1 MKKLILFVVSSLLL
15 SCSTDQP
22 IITPQEATM
31 VIGFKAP
38 KTSTTHKDVKRGVLP
53 IELGN
58 INVTTLVPGSTGVLH
73 DFNIVPDVTLGAED
87 GFTLHNMQTGMT
99 TFSVLGASSNSVQE
113 YCTIEKQTNVADG
126 YLALSNRIPYILYHG
141 NTLNKEVYAGT
152 NDPIQFTLTPEQ
164 GRIIMLFQME
174 QAMQDLN
181 YTFKI
186 IPGSLAYGQAMSFKG
201 NEVGSFYASSV
212 YTTESSASPL
222 SNINYEVYNAA
233 GVRVN
238 AGNIK
243 ATVINGV
250 STDILY
256 TFLISNIPVATNAQS
271 TFKITPMNHGVLGT
285 GGL

>member
-1 MKKLILFVVSSLLL
+1 M
-15 SCSTDQP
+15 
-22 IITPQEATM
+22 E
-31 VIGFKAP
+31 IGFKAAS
-38 KTSTTHKDVKRGVLP
+38 KSTSSTHKDVKRGVLP

-58 INVTTLVPGSTGVLH
+58 INVTTIVPGSTGVLH
-73 DFNIVPDVTLGAED
+73 NFNIVPDATAGADD

-99 TFSVLGASSNSVQE
+99 NFSVLGTSSNSTQE
-113 YCTIEKQTNVADG
+113 YCKIEKQTTIADG
-126 YLALSNRIPYILYHG
+126 YIALSNRIPYILYHG
-141 NTLNKEVYAGT
+141 NTLDKEVFAGT

-186 IPGSLAYGQAMSFKG
+186 IPGTTAYGTAMTFSG

-212 YTTESSASPL
+212 YTTESNEAYIKAL
-222 SNINYEVYNAA
+222 ANINYEVYDAT

-238 AGNIK
+238 AGNIQV
-243 ATVINGV
+243 TVINGV
-250 STDILY
+250 SIDTSY
-256 TFLISNIPVATNAQS
+256 TFLVSNIPVATNAQS